1 MNKKFKFLLYSS
13 ALLLMVFVLIGCQKS
28 ESDETAENPSVVD
41 EDENENGDLEEDTSA
56 STTDTENAE
65 DEMSSSDS
73 SNEPENDESNKD
85 SLESEDESTDK
96 DVDLSKYSSEEIEYA
111 RIWHQLGPNPDI
123 DKLYVIEKSAGTPLN
138 PKHEDVS
145 AVYPEDVIM
154 LKGTRIVDGAVTY
167 SGNGDGT
174 INVYKVPVRWNE
186 RLDGEDNKDEI
197 KESTERIA
205 KETEKV
211 EIEAFTNEKI
221 IEYIEKIELD

>member
-1 MNKKFKFLLYSS
+1 M
-13 ALLLMVFVLIGCQKS
+13 AFVLIGCQNS
-28 ESDETAENPSVVD
+28 ESDEADTGENESVGSSETSENPSVVD
-41 EDENENGDLEEDTSA
+41 EDENEDMEEDTSA

-65 DEMSSSDS
+65 DEMSSNDS

-123 DKLYVIEKSAGTPLN
+123 DKLYVIKKSAGTPLN

-211 EIEAFTNEKI
+211 EIEAFANEKI